1 MKILESALAEFLQKY
16 QVGDNFKNKIN
27 QEKYLQQVLVK
38 NDRQASMVALIRKI
52 KQLIVSQV
60 SPALKGPL

>member
-16 QVGDNFKNKIN
+16 QVQDTFKNKIQ

-38 NDRQASMVALIRKI
+38 NDKQATMVALIRKI
-52 KQLIVSQV
+52 KQLMVSQV